1 MASYLSPNEIS
12 YKEKSK
18 FVQQGHEAVTPTQ
31 LDRRPESVKNN
42 LNNDQYKLYELIW
55 KRTIASQMAQS
66 KSLETTYLIEGGN
79 FVIRSSGSIQVFD
92 GFKRFT
98 ITEKKNE
105 EQQSLPDLNKNEE
118 LEISKVEIKQNFTK
132 PPNRYSEAGLI
143 KKLEELGIEG
153 HQPMSQS
160 SPNWKQLVY
169 FN

>member
-1 MASYLSPNEIS
+1 MKQNETNNLDEKFIVKEIGESYLSPNEIS

-92 GFKRFT
+92 GFKKDLQLFR
-98 ITEKKNE
+98 KK
-105 EQQSLPDLNKNEE
+105 
-118 LEISKVEIKQNFTK
+118 
-132 PPNRYSEAGLI
+132 
-143 KKLEELGIEG
+143 
-153 HQPMSQS
+153 
-160 SPNWKQLVY
+160 
-169 FN
+169 